1 MNMSSLSDLPPAH
14 SGYHTEG
21 SRASPTPASLTEM
34 ISRNKFLEGKRLYV
48 IASLFDV
55 NFSNWL
61 LGSLISFPYSD
72 TN

>member
-61 LGSLISFPYSD
+61 LGSLISFQLVCRL
-72 TN
+72 